1 MKQESF
7 ESRLFNLSDII
18 GKITG
23 ATFVGPTFALSLR
36 DYHASKELC
45 KLLSKGSLY
54 YIGSL
59 PSITVDSDDM
69 ITPCINIERLVDS
82 YESYFASEMLRLR
95 LPLTLTNSFIYTYIL
110 VYKEVEFFRTLL
122 HEGTFDDFNKFKLGL
137 KRNMCSRSTYMCD
150 VKHHYLRN
158 SVSEIMPRLLDDL
171 EKLNPKYLTY
181 LD

>member
-23 ATFVGPTFALSLR
+23 ATFVGPTFALNLR
-36 DYHASKELC
+36 DYHASKEMC
-45 KLLSKGSLY
+45 KLLSKGTLY

-59 PSITVDSDDM
+59 PSITIDSDDM
-69 ITPCINIERLVDS
+69 VTACINIERLVDGH
-82 YESYFASEMLRLR
+82 ERYFASEMLRLR

-110 VYKEVEFFRTLL
+110 VYKEVEFFKTLF
-122 HEGTFDDFNKFKLGL
+122 EEDTYNDYIKFQNTL
-137 KRNMCSRSTYMCD
+137 KRNVCLRSTYMCD
-150 VKHHYLRN
+150 IKHHYLRN
-158 SVSEIMPRLLDDL
+158 SVSEIIPRLLDDL